1 MEIRH
6 LKDYRRAVRNL
17 DEAVQTAKS
26 DLEIDGALKRFE
38 LAYELA
44 WKLIKEYLSFLGITC
59 TSPRLCFKYA
69 YQNGLIEDEVTWLE
83 MIDVRN
89 ALVHEYSYEY
99 FAHVRD
105 RFVPQML
112 ALLERVEKSLDS
124 LEEERHE

>member
-17 DEAVQTAKS
+17 DEAVRTAKS

-44 WKLIKEYLSFLGITC
+44 WKLLKEYLSFLGITC
-59 TSPRLCFKYA
+59 ASARLCFKYA
-69 YQNGLIEDEVTWLE
+69 YQNGLIEDEIIWLE

-89 ALVHEYSYEY
+89 ALVHEY

-105 RFVPQML
+105 RFAVQML
-112 ALLERVEKSLDS
+112 ALLERVEKGLDS
-124 LEEERHE
+124 LKEGRHE